1 MMNWN
6 SLIQQSL
13 IGIDPTVLGALI
25 GVAGTLVCTLTGSLV
40 SHHLQQR
47 NKVKAVKEQERRQ
60 KEKEAEA
67 TKTTKERV
75 QAYRDNLRTD
85 PRIAYLQII
94 DMSQSLEV
102 KSIYVRLRLYKEARS
117 EYVIDKDYQ
126 DLLTVQST
134 HDPNASFIFNRKHLE
149 HRASEAL
156 DPNVAISRYKH
167 CVIVG
172 DPGAGKT
179 TLLKR
184 LVMKSLDKELK
195 GLPDLPLYIELKY
208 FADPKNEYNDLLEF
222 IVDKWAELYG
232 FSKGEA
238 QDYLAKELKSGNVLV
253 LLDGLDETFIGEE
266 AEETYTRVSKAI
278 INFEDR
284 YSLSPIVVTVRK
296 ADRPQGAVFER
307 FTELEVLD
315 FSPEDIQQ
323 FVSNWFT
330 RNVGGQERAIDL
342 NNKLKDNP
350 RIHALAANPLLL
362 SLITIVYEANPNLL
376 DHHADLYRADLY
388 KECVDTLLT
397 KWDAKRNVNRRRQF
411 RQNNLEVLLEEI
423 ALDFHMQ
430 RRLYFPKEELLG
442 VIAGILPWMGLS
454 KEQNT
459 QILGEITNTNGL
471 LKEQAKGWYGFLHL
485 TFQEYF
491 VAQKIANEDLS
502 NKLLAYSDEPWWEEV
517 ILLSARYTKDASL
530 FLRKLLQKNDKKP
543 FEEIIFHT
551 DLILAGHYMA
561 SSSCVKSTSL
571 QDEITDR
578 LFVTLKKTPYSLT
591 RQQIISTLIE
601 IHTQEVSNRLKG
613 LLCDQQVDKNVQ
625 ELTVDALEISG
636 DSSIGSYLLDL
647 LSDPLIAKDIRRCIA
662 IKLGKLGDRSQID
675 ELLKLLSDTKVDVD
689 VRRNIAEAL
698 GLLGGKQVID
708 KLLNVLIKPNDWEVH
723 THIVDVLSK
732 LGEATLA
739 PTLRSLLANQE
750 IDQQVR
756 VPIIDALGNL
766 NDLSGVPELL
776 RLLVDP
782 DTDKNER
789 ICIVNNLG
797 KLGDDSIVPQ
807 LRQFQSEPE
816 IDMEIRQCIA
826 IVLVKLNDSSQV
838 NDLLQL
844 LCDSTISFGMRESA
858 AIALAKL
865 SDKSVIDRLLQLL
878 PSSQVDINVKRCIV
892 DTLGA
897 SGDQA
902 LRPALMRLFS
912 NLSIDPDI
920 RGHIAI
926 TLGILGERSIVPE
939 LLPLLSNRKV
949 EVPVCQLIADNL
961 GVFGERSQIP
971 DMLQL
976 VSDQNVDMNV
986 RKHVADALSQIAND
1000 ESTVRTLI
1008 ELLQTSDIQDDIH
1021 RALWNVSRQARVSV
1035 VMTYEP
1041 SGKQLGIRKW

>member
-1 MMNWN
+1 
-6 SLIQQSL
+6 
-13 IGIDPTVLGALI
+13 
-25 GVAGTLVCTLTGSLV
+25 V
-40 SHHLQQR
+40 SNAIKNFLQ
-47 NKVKAVKEQERRQ
+47 
-60 KEKEAEA
+60 
-67 TKTTKERV
+67 
-75 QAYRDNLRTD
+75 
-85 PRIAYLQII
+85 
-94 DMSQSLEV
+94 
-102 KSIYVRLRLYKEARS
+102 
-117 EYVIDKDYQ
+117 
-126 DLLTVQST
+126 
-134 HDPNASFIFNRKHLE
+134 
-149 HRASEAL
+149 
-156 DPNVAISRYKH
+156 RY
-167 CVIVG
+167 
-172 DPGAGKT
+172 D
-179 TLLKR
+179 
-184 LVMKSLDKELK
+184 
-195 GLPDLPLYIELKY
+195 
-208 FADPKNEYNDLLEF
+208 
-222 IVDKWAELYG
+222 
-232 FSKGEA
+232 
-238 QDYLAKELKSGNVLV
+238 Q
-253 LLDGLDETFIGEE
+253 
-266 AEETYTRVSKAI
+266 
-278 INFEDR
+278 
-284 YSLSPIVVTVRK
+284 SPIVVTVRK
-296 ADRPQGAVFER
+296 ARYHAGAVLEG
-307 FTELEVLD
+307 FTELMVLD
-315 FSPEDIQQ
+315 FRPEDIRE
-323 FVSNWFT
+323 FVNNWFAHASE
-330 RNVGGQERAIDL
+330 GPKRAKDL
-342 NNKLKDNP
+342 NDKLEKN
-350 RIHALAANPLLL
+350 RRTLALAANPLLL
-362 SLITIVYEANPNLL
+362 ALITITYQTDPYLL
-376 DHHADLYRADLY
+376 DRKDLERADIY
-388 KECVDTLLT
+388 ERSVDTLFT
-397 KWDAKRNVNRRRQF
+397 IWDARRDVKRRRQF
-411 RQNNLEVLLEEI
+411 DKSQLKPLLEDV
-423 ALDFHMQ
+423 ASHFHQQ
-430 RRLYFPKEELLG
+430 RLLYFSEEELLK
-442 VIAGILPWMGLS
+442 VIAGILPKLHLS
-454 KEQNT
+454 KEQDAP
-459 QILGEITNTNGL
+459 ILAEIILKEIASNNGL
-471 LKEQAKGWYGFLHL
+471 LKQQAKKLYGFLHL
-485 TFQEYF
+485 TLQEYF
-491 VAQKIANEDLS
+491 VAKAFANRDIS
-502 NKLLAYSDEPWWEEV
+502 DIIRRHSDEPWWEEV
-517 ILLSARYTKDASL
+517 ILLVARYTRDASL
-530 FLRKLLQKNDKKP
+530 SLQIFLQKNDKKS

-551 DLILAGHYMA
+551 DLILAGHYMT

-766 NDLSGVPELL
+766 NDLSGVSELL

-782 DTDKNER
+782 DTDQNER

-816 IDMEIRQCIA
+816 IDLEIRQCIA
-826 IVLVKLNDSSQV
+826 IVLVKLSDSSQV

-844 LCDSTISFGMRESA
+844 LCDSTISLGMRESA

-920 RGHIAI
+920 QGHIAI

-939 LLPLLSNRKV
+939 LLPLLSSRKV
-949 EVPVCQLIADNL
+949 EETVRQLIADNL

-976 VSDQNVDMNV
+976 LSDQHIDRNV
-986 RKHVADALSQIAND
+986 RKHVADALSQIASD
-1000 ESTVRTLI
+1000 ESTVRELAK
-1008 ELLQTSDIQDDIH
+1008 LLQTSDIQDDIH
-1021 RALWNVSRQARVSV
+1021 RALWKVSRQARVSV
-1035 VMTYEP
+1035 VMTYGP